1 MKEGSYMKKI
11 QKGIELLKQHNL
23 FVSVVYNQISYDSI
37 PETLVSQPI
46 TQLTY
51 DSRNVIENS
60 VFICKGN
67 NFKTTY
73 LDDALKQ
80 GAVGY
85 VSETLYSNCGFA
97 LLVKDIRKSMA
108 LLAMAYYDFP
118 QEKLKIIG
126 YTGTKGKTTSAFF
139 AFNILK
145 TVLDTPIALLS
156 TQEGDLG
163 DGQKFKLSNTTP
175 ESLDLYKMMHDA
187 VIIGTT
193 HLVMEVSSQAYKH
206 ERVYGLMFDVGI
218 FLNIS
223 PDHISEYEH
232 PDFDDYFLC
241 KRQIFNNSRAVV
253 LNHDTEFF
261 ESLKSE
267 VISLDVPLYTY
278 GNNSDVDWEYLNSHH
293 FKLHSLKFNWKQDY
307 ELTLEGFYNQSNAVS
322 AILAVYLLTK
332 ADISLYKQALF
343 ETRIDGRME
352 RINIDDTPVY
362 IDYAHNYL
370 SLDAL
375 LEHVKQL
382 YSNRLIKVV
391 IGSTGNKAV
400 TRRYDFA
407 KVLSKHADYVY
418 ITSDDP
424 DREDPYD
431 IAKVIQDNLH
441 NTQSEIVIDRKE
453 AIIRCLNERSP
464 LDVIVVAGKG
474 IDAYQII
481 NGVKVPYQ
489 GDVSVVL
496 EYKVGYENESKHK

>member
-1 MKEGSYMKKI
+1 MKEGSSMIKL

-37 PETLVSQPI
+37 PESLISQPI
-46 TQLTY
+46 TNLTY
-51 DSRNVIENS
+51 DSRTVVEHSI
-60 VFICKGN
+60 FICKGN
-67 NFKTTY
+67 NFNPSY
-73 LDDALKQ
+73 LDDALKH
-80 GAVGY
+80 GAIGY
-85 VSETLYSNCGFA
+85 VSETLYSNQGFA

-118 QEKLKIIG
+118 QDKLKIIG

-145 TVLDTPIALLS
+145 SVLDTPVAIFS
-156 TQEGDLG
+156 TQEADLG
-163 DGQKFKLSNTTP
+163 DGHKFKLSNTTP

-187 VIIGTT
+187 VLLGTT

-206 ERVYGLMFDVGI
+206 DRVYALTFDVGV

-232 PDFDDYFLC
+232 PDFEDYFSC
-241 KRQIFNNSRAVV
+241 KRQLFHNSRAVI
-253 LNHDTEFF
+253 LNQDTDFF
-261 ESLKSE
+261 ESLNKE
-267 VISLDVPLYTY
+267 LVSLNVPLYTY
-278 GNNSDVDWEYLNSHH
+278 GSNGDVSWKYHNSHH
-293 FKLHSLKFNWKQDY
+293 FELNSSRFSFEEEY
-307 ELTLEGFYNQSNAVS
+307 EVGLEGFYNQSNAVS

-332 ADISLYKQALF
+332 VDISLYKSAIKQ
-343 ETRIDGRME
+343 TQIDGRME
-352 RINIDDTPVY
+352 KIYIDDIPIY

-370 SLDAL
+370 SLEAL
-375 LEHVKQL
+375 LEHVKQS

-391 IGSTGNKAV
+391 IGSTGNKAI

-424 DREDPYD
+424 DREDPYE

-453 AIIRCLNERSP
+453 AILKCLNERS
-464 LDVIVVAGKG
+464 LMDVIVIAGKG

-481 NGVKVPYQ
+481 DGMKVSYL
-489 GDVSVVL
+489 GDVNVVK
-496 EYKVGYENESKHK
+496 EYKVGYENESKCK